1 MTILSGWASEQTR
14 EKTRKNEKMKGSMS
28 HGVV

>member
-1 MTILSGWASEQTR
+1 MTILSGWASEKTR